1 MKKESAIDTIKELP
15 NEFQLEDL
23 IERLIVIEKVEQG
36 LDQLNKGKTVT
47 HEKVKELSRKW
58 YN

>member
-1 MKKESAIDTIKELP
+1 MKKESAIGTIKELP

>member
-15 NEFQLEDL
+15 NEFELEDL

-36 LDQLNKGKTVT
+36 LD
-47 HEKVKELSRKW
+47 
-58 YN
+58 